1 MRPMLRSALA
11 AGLFLAALSAAPTRL
26 DAQEPGDVYWQ
37 LVPRGILADQRLQYA
52 LVLLTDAESAAQ
64 SAGLEGALLHGSPRM
79 AEFVAE
85 IDQPHAEAPILFQAA
100 GFDPP
105 GEVVVESRRCR
116 YWTPD
121 EGTLLET
128 RVKLGV
134 ALGEAMSQG
143 LATLGIDIQPCQRTS
158 DQDAADIL
166 IWEYGQDYAIPE
178 DVYFIDE
185 EGFLTGL
192 AERPGAIPGGTGGG
206 EPEVSPPATGDAGL
220 R

>member
-1 MRPMLRSALA
+1 MLRSALV
-11 AGLFLAALSAAPTRL
+11 AALLLIVASIGARHL

-37 LVPRGILADQRLQYA
+37 LVPRGIMADQRLQYA
-52 LVLLTDAESAAQ
+52 LVLLTDTESAADR
-64 SAGLEGALLHGSPRM
+64 AGLEGALLHGNPRM

-105 GEVVVESRRCR
+105 AEAVSEARRCR
-116 YWTPD
+116 FWTPD

-134 ALGEAMSQG
+134 ALGEAMSEG
-143 LATLGIDIQPCQRTS
+143 LATLGIDTQTCERTT

-166 IWEYGQDYAIPE
+166 IWEYGQDHALPE

-185 EGFLTGL
+185 DSFI
-192 AERPGAIPGGTGGG
+192 AANVDRPGLIPGGGTGGG
-206 EPEVSPPATGDAGL
+206 APDVSPPTTGDAGL